1 MQKMEHI
8 LWRGI
13 VAAITAAALFVLMYR
28 YSYAEEISGE
38 EVYFTHSHVAGCK
51 KSESANC
58 AGIHVLYYHTS
69 EEGTYHCNSCN
80 AQTTHKI
87 EINVYRCDN
96 FGKDVTWQQNCYT
109 KCTICGAI
117 HSTWGTDPGTHSL
130 YRETITC
137 GLSQG
142 EQTSSVKII
151 ADGAW
156 TNKGVT
162 LVARQTVL
170 KDDWSDNVT
179 FSWGGESLFVTENG
193 TYTVNAVNDA
203 GASITASIEI
213 SCIDKN
219 APVILSVSGN
229 TQGMTASGIS
239 VSVTAED
246 GESGLADAPYSVD
259 GGATWTAGSSFWVEE
274 GRIVSLRVRDKAG
287 NTSEKIVKRGD
298 FPYPPPT
305 PTPPTATPAPAP
317 QITSTPQSSD
327 IKNGDKNTDIRTPED
342 GGESRGDGRND
353 GRLSENGSL
362 SGASPNVKT
371 SGNGKGEGGKEGSGK
386 LESKKTGSEN
396 AKTTANTGGSG
407 KKPQLLILKEEVQG
421 SNAGKGFRV
430 VRMDKAQ
437 AAGTANISTP
447 DEGTAA
453 MAAYMQAVTG
463 TWAAQSDT
471 QDGKEAAGAGARYA
485 LTGGLSLQEDR
496 AGAGLVQRILSR
508 LKEKAGLIAGITLF
522 CFGILWGCRLLWLY
536 SVELYC
542 YDGGNEYRRLGLLYI
557 RKRKKELDLY
567 LPDYMLTKTGV
578 PRYRLVV
585 KDRLVKRFGKM
596 DLVVHSDDH
605 CQRRPLEECV
615 DFVL

>member
-13 VAAITAAALFVLMYR
+13 VTAITAAALFVLMYR

-38 EVYFTHSHVAGCK
+38 EVYFIHSHVAGCK
-51 KSESANC
+51 KSESASC
-58 AGIHVLYYHTS
+58 AGNHAFYYHTS
-69 EEGTYHCNSCN
+69 EEGTYHCNNCN

-87 EINVYRCDN
+87 EIDVYRCADLGN
-96 FGKDVTWQQNCYT
+96 AVTWQQNGYT
-109 KCTICGAI
+109 KCKICGTI
-117 HSTWGTDPGTHSL
+117 HSEWRADPGTHPLSK
-130 YRETITC
+130 ETITC

-142 EQTSSVKII
+142 EPVSSVKII

-156 TNKGVT
+156 TNQGVT
-162 LVARQTVL
+162 LTAKQTVL
-170 KDDWSDNVT
+170 KNDWSDNIT
-179 FSWGGESLFVTENG
+179 FSWGGESFFVTENG
-193 TYTVNAVNDA
+193 AYTVNAVNSA

-246 GESGLADAPYSVD
+246 RESGLADAPYSVD

-274 GRIVSLRVRDKAG
+274 GRAVSLRVRDKAG

-298 FPYPPPT
+298 FPYPPPA
-305 PTPPTATPAPAP
+305 PTPPTATPDPVP
-317 QITSTPQSSD
+317 QITPTPQPSD
-327 IKNGDKNTDIRTPED
+327 IKNDDMKKNADIQTPIDGNED
-342 GGESRGDGRND
+342 RGDGRD
-353 GRLSENGSL
+353 GGGVSQDGSL
-362 SGASPNVKT
+362 SGDSQKAKT
-371 SGNGKGEGGKEGSGK
+371 SGNGKGEGEKSESG
-386 LESKKTGSEN
+386 KTGSEN
-396 AKTTANTGGSG
+396 EKTMANTGGSG

-421 SNAGKGFRV
+421 SNAGRGFRV

-437 AAGTANISTP
+437 ASGTADTSTP

-471 QDGKEAAGAGARYA
+471 QDGKEAADAGAKYA
-485 LTGGLSLQEDR
+485 LTGGLSIQEDR
-496 AGAGLVQRILSR
+496 AGEGVAQQVLSR
-508 LKEKAGLIAGITLF
+508 LKERAGLIAGITLV

-596 DLVVHSDDH
+596 DLVVHSDEYR
-605 CQRRPLEECV
+605 QRRPLEECV

>member
-13 VAAITAAALFVLMYR
+13 VTAITAAALFVLMYR

-38 EVYFTHSHVAGCK
+38 EVYFTHSHVADCQ
-51 KSESANC
+51 KSESVGC
-58 AGIHVLYYHTS
+58 AHNHVFYYHTS
-69 EEGTYHCNSCN
+69 EEGTHHCTGCN
-80 AQTTHKI
+80 AQMTHKV
-87 EINVYRCDN
+87 EIDVYRCAD
-96 FGKDVTWQQNCYT
+96 FAYAVTWQQSGYI
-109 KCTICGAI
+109 KCKVCGTI
-117 HSTWGTDPGTHSL
+117 HSSWGGDPGTHPL
-130 YRETITC
+130 NRKTIIC

-142 EQTSSVKII
+142 EPTASVKIM

-156 TNKGVT
+156 TNQGVT
-162 LVARQTVL
+162 LVAKQTVL
-170 KDDWSDNVT
+170 KNDLSDNIT

-193 TYTVNAVNDA
+193 TYTVDAVN
-203 GASITASIEI
+203 GTGTSITASIEI

-259 GGATWTAGSSFWVEE
+259 GGATWTAGSSFWLEE
-274 GRIVSLRVRDKAG
+274 GRAVSLRVRDKAG
-287 NTSEKIVKRGD
+287 NTSEKIVKRSD
-298 FPYPPPT
+298 FPYPPPVPSQAAPAPVPQT
-305 PTPPTATPAPAP
+305 TPAPAP
-317 QITSTPQSSD
+317 QTTPAPQPSD
-327 IKNGDKNTDIRTPED
+327 IKNVDGTKNQDTRIPAD
-342 GGESRGDGRND
+342 GGKGRDGV
-353 GRLSENGSL
+353 GVPQEGSL
-362 SGASPNVKT
+362 SGDSQKAKT
-371 SGNGKGEGGKEGSGK
+371 SGNEREEGGKEGSGK
-386 LESKKTGSEN
+386 LES
-396 AKTTANTGGSG
+396 G
-407 KKPQLLILKEEVQG
+407 KQLQRLTLKEDVQRG
-421 SNAGKGFRV
+421 SAGSGFRV

-437 AAGTANISTP
+437 TAGTTDTSRSE
-447 DEGTAA
+447 EGTAA

-463 TWAAQSDT
+463 
-471 QDGKEAAGAGARYA
+471 AGARYA
-485 LTGGLSLQEDR
+485 LTGGLPLQEDR
-496 AGAGLVQRILSR
+496 AGEGTVQQVLSR
-508 LKEKAGLIAGITLF
+508 LKERAGLTAGITLF

-542 YDGGNEYRRLGLLYI
+542 YDDGNEYRRLGLLYI

-567 LPDYMLTKTGV
+567 LPDYMLAKTGV

-596 DLVVHSDDH
+596 DLVVHSDEYR
-605 CQRRPLEECV
+605 QRRPLEECV